1 MGFPRWGFSYGWR
14 HSVFDYLLLLRG
26 RSYKKGG
33 RQSAVSRQKES
44 GFGDQE
50 SGFGD
55 PSYKK
60 GGQQSVVGGQE
71 SGFGDPSYRRGSLSR
86 CWH

>member
-44 GFGDQE
+44 GFGD
-50 SGFGD
+50 

-71 SGFGDPSYRRGSLSR
+71 SGFGDPSCRRGSLSR

>member
-44 GFGDQE
+44 GFGD
-50 SGFGD
+50 

-60 GGQQSVVGGQE
+60 GGQQSVVV
-71 SGFGDPSYRRGSLSR
+71 FRSR
-86 CWH
+86 DSEIPPTEEGVYQGAGIR